1 MPRFFSFLLAGLA
14 VVALAEPALAARLTV
29 DLGSARGVQSV
40 GALQRWDVDGN
51 ARKKVNKDQ
60 KIDAPEVD
68 AAAKPAG
75 GGKWV
80 FDDLPQGTY
89 DIVILLE
96 GKRRIE
102 GFHYPPVLEFDP
114 FFPADAT
121 APEEVVEFIADD
133 ISKQRH
139 YENKVQPLYMGG
151 DEKAVRVLVQ
161 LLRDLPTSYTPGAGT
176 MRHEVW
182 QYDWLYGGW
191 QKNKRT
197 RVFDR
202 ILMQVSELRG
212 WTWVWAKD
220 LGGIEVKTAPVEISF
235 TVPPADDRT
244 LQGLYPY

>member
-1 MPRFFSFLLAGLA
+1 MPRLLPAGILLLLVLVSPA
-14 VVALAEPALAARLTV
+14 FAAKVTVHLGKAE
-29 DLGSARGVQSV
+29 GVQSV
-40 GALQRWDVDGN
+40 GAFQRWDADGN
-51 ARKKVNKDQ
+51 ARKKVNPNQ

-80 FDDLPQGTY
+80 FDDLPKGTY
-89 DIVILLE
+89 DIVILLD

-102 GFHYPPVLEFDP
+102 GFNYPPVLEFDP
-114 FFPADAT
+114 FFPSDAT
-121 APEEVVEFIADD
+121 APEEVVDFITDD

-139 YENKVQPLYMGG
+139 YENKVQPLWMGG
-151 DEKAVRVLVQ
+151 DEKTVRVLVQ

-202 ILMQVSELRG
+202 LLMQVSDLRG
-212 WTWVWAKD
+212 WTWVWAKE
-220 LGGIEVKTAPVEISF
+220 LGGIEVKTSPQDVSF
-235 TVPPADDRT
+235 TVPPATDRS
-244 LQGLYPY
+244 LKGLYPY